1 MFPEGDVTGRDDIL
15 QPFKRD
21 GIGNMLE
28 AQKICLEQEPSR
40 IVLVIPLAIYYEVSD
55 NAIPQLKH
63 CVSRQ
68 EDFLGLSSWNGPIEA
83 RVQRILFSML
93 RHLEQHYG
101 KTSETKGA
109 DQRISELSLFIT
121 TTIANITGSQNYDQ
135 SSINTFLYS
144 VRGKLQRLID
154 NKTDS
159 PICFDNVLRK
169 ENINSFQ
176 TAIHDLDRVQNLL
189 ILLSTLQ
196 QQPTTLDV
204 LWRII
209 DRMEQLIIGSTT
221 AKGNRTAY
229 IEAGQP
235 ISLANIVANCDKPSL
250 AIDRT
255 EELLRGSMQSVL
267 QELKERSL
275 VLPTTV

>member
-1 MFPEGDVTGRDDIL
+1 
-15 QPFKRD
+15 
-21 GIGNMLE
+21 MLE
-28 AQKICLEQEPSR
+28 QTRRFSWTEQLEWPNR
-40 IVLVIPLAIYYEVSD
+40 
-55 NAIPQLKH
+55 
-63 CVSRQ
+63 
-68 EDFLGLSSWNGPIEA
+68 A
-83 RVQRILFSML
+83 RVQRIIFSLL

-121 TTIANITGSQNYDQ
+121 ASIANITGSQNYHQ

-204 LWRII
+204 LWRVI

-221 AKGNRTAY
+221 AKGNRTAW

-235 ISLANIVANCDKPSL
+235 ISLANLVA
-250 AIDRT
+250 IIR
-255 EELLRGSMQSVL
+255 
-267 QELKERSL
+267 
-275 VLPTTV
+275 